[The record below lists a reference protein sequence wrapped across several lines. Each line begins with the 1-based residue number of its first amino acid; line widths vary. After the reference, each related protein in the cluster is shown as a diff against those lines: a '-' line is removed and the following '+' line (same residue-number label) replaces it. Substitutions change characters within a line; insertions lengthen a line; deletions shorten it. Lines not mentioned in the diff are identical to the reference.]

1 MVVTAGGND
10 KTIIAILNAPDG
22 GAKCRAVANKKR
34 GPNSPA
40 PAAVTKGAQ
49 EIADRASE
57 GARPLKES
65 AAIALIAPRR
75 IA

>member
-1 MVVTAGGND
+1 MVVTAIGNE
-10 KTIIAILNAPDG
+10 KTIIAIPNAPDG
-22 GAKCRAVANKKR
+22 GAKRRAEANKKR
-34 GPNSPA
+34 GPHSPA

-49 EIADRASE
+49 ETADRASE

-65 AAIALIAPRR
+65 GAIASIAPRR